1 VSRPPAPATLR
12 WAIALVVLETVLVW
26 GYVAFLGYESAV
38 THARGGGLVTGY
50 FAAYAVAFAG
60 LAWAL
65 ARRKSWARGPV
76 ILLQLFLLAIGYYMI
91 RGGLAPVGIAVLLLA
106 VTCIG
111 LLLAPTTREAL
122 GVRAVRG

>member
-1 VSRPPAPATLR
+1 MTRPPAPATLR
-12 WAIALVVLETVLVW
+12 WAVALVVLETVLVW
-26 GYVAFLGYESAV
+26 GYVAFLAYESAV
-38 THARGGGLVTGY
+38 THGRGAALVTGY

-65 ARRKSWARGPV
+65 TRRKSWARAPV
-76 ILLQLFLLAIGYYMI
+76 ILLQLLLLAVGYYMI
-91 RGGLAPVGIAVLLLA
+91 RGGLVPVGIGVALLA

-122 GVRAVRG
+122 GVRTLRG